1 MLRERMVTLADA
13 TRLCNPLLGEITPDP
28 TVAFPPKH
36 VDQSTAVA
44 MIDECISAVEDGEV
58 EKPDVLLE
66 RIRAVAD
73 TAGVKPRDA
82 FRVLYVA
89 ILGTPAG
96 LPVIEA
102 MVFLGK
108 DTSLRRLREARARL
122 G

>member
-1 MLRERMVTLADA
+1 MVTLADA
-13 TRLCNPLLGEITPDP
+13 THLCAPLLGDVTVDP
-28 TVAFPPKH
+28 SVEFPPKQ
-36 VDQSTAVA
+36 VDQATAVA
-44 MIDECISAVEDGEV
+44 MIDGCIAAVEEGRLD
-58 EKPDVLLE
+58 DHDAMLE
-66 RIRAVAD
+66 RLRAVAE

-102 MVFLGK
+102 MAFLGRDK
-108 DTSLRRLREARARL
+108 TLQRLRAARARL

>member
-1 MLRERMVTLADA
+1 MVTLADA
-13 TRLCNPLLGEITPDP
+13 TRLCKPLLGELTPDP
-28 TVAFPPKH
+28 TVAFPPKN

-44 MIDECISAVEDGEV
+44 MIDACIRGIEDGELDDH
-58 EKPDVLLE
+58 DVLLE

-73 TAGVKPRDA
+73 AAGVKSRDA

-102 MVFLGK
+102 MEFLGK
-108 DTSLRRLREARARL
+108 ETSLRRLREARARL